1 MTTRQK
7 PAGLPVKSPQVHP
20 SNNLVLTIWLT
31 HGIIYVLKQIG
42 ESEVRW
48 LNITPIVGWEEYN
61 KTTKQRK
68 VFRRIDRQNLQTGEL
83 ESITEEQSINYGT
96 TRFLK
101 MSPTYLFGVHI
112 QMTKLSITVLDLIF
126 VRMNRSLNLAL
137 ISQSDIALELKV
149 SIRQVEKSFSE
160 LRTLDVIRKKMA
172 GQWMIN
178 PIMVNGCPSSMVPR
192 LAQIYFSLPGPQKE
206 VKQEKEE
213 EAENVT

>member
-1 MTTRQK
+1 
-7 PAGLPVKSPQVHP
+7 
-20 SNNLVLTIWLT
+20 
-31 HGIIYVLKQIG
+31 
-42 ESEVRW
+42 
-48 LNITPIVGWEEYN
+48 
-61 KTTKQRK
+61 
-68 VFRRIDRQNLQTGEL
+68 
-83 ESITEEQSINYGT
+83 
-96 TRFLK
+96 
-101 MSPTYLFGVHI
+101 
-112 QMTKLSITVLDLIF
+112 MTKLSITVLDLIF